1 MPGCLDKKS
10 KFGRNEFLR
19 LGSWN
24 ILKFFRVDQFWN
36 AWEGKN
42 MEKKKGINRHAAGLC
57 AGLGI
62 LFAAAVPMTAV
73 CGYGLCERVEIKL
86 QESAVHC
93 IRSGSRNTASR
104 DRALQNEK

>member
-42 MEKKKGINRHAAGLC
+42 MEKKE
-57 AGLGI
+57 
-62 LFAAAVPMTAV
+62 
-73 CGYGLCERVEIKL
+73 GY
-86 QESAVHC
+86 
-93 IRSGSRNTASR
+93 
-104 DRALQNEK
+104 

>member
-1 MPGCLDKKS
+1 
-10 KFGRNEFLR
+10 
-19 LGSWN
+19 
-24 ILKFFRVDQFWN
+24 
-36 AWEGKN
+36 

-62 LFAAAVPMTAV
+62 LFAAVVPMTAFADTV
-73 CGYGLCERVEIKL
+73 YVNASKL
-86 QESAVHC
+86 NYRKPAVHC

>member
-1 MPGCLDKKS
+1 MPGCLDKES

-19 LGSWN
+19 LGSRD

-42 MEKKKGINRHAAGLC
+42 MEKKKGIKRHAAGLC

-62 LFAAAVPMTAV
+62 LFAAAVPMTAFADTV
-73 CGYGLCERVEIKL
+73 YVNASKL
-86 QESAVHC
+86 
-93 IRSGSRNTASR
+93 N
-104 DRALQNEK
+104 